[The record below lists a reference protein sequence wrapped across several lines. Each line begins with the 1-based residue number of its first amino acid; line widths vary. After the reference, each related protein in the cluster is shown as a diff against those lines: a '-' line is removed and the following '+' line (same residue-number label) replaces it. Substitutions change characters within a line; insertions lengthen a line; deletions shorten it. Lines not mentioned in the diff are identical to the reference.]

1 MARLDDIEGRLRR
14 WARWKP
20 GAQSGGLGF
29 ASCDMAAERV
39 DGGGHGA
46 VVQDGEEAIT
56 DLAVMSLERELC
68 ETVHVVYVTGGSR
81 ARKAQR
87 LGIAEA
93 TIDTRIW
100 LAHRQLSRW
109 FSERQQLQQ
118 QERARVEALQ
128 RTAAVR

>member
-1 MARLDDIEGRLRR
+1 MARNDYVEGRLRR

-46 VVQDGEEAIT
+46 VTQDGEEAIT
-56 DLAVMSLERELC
+56 DEAVMALERTLC
-68 ETVHVVYVTGGSR
+68 ETVHVMYVTGGSR
-81 ARKAQR
+81 AKKAQR
-87 LGIAEA
+87 LGIAEP

-100 LAHRQLSRW
+100 LAHLQLARW
-109 FSERQQLQQ
+109 FD
-118 QERARVEALQ
+118 RAQ
-128 RTAAVR
+128 RSPGSRA